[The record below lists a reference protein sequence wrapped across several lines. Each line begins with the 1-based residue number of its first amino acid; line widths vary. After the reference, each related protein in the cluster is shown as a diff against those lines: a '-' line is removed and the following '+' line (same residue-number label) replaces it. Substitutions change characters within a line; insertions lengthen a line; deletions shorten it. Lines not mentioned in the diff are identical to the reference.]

1 MQVYTLTAFT
11 VRGSVHASVYVNC
24 LHCQRIGPCK
34 CICLL
39 PSLTEDRS
47 MQVYML
53 TAFTVRG
60 SVYASVYVNCLHCQ
74 RIGPCKCI
82 C

>member
-1 MQVYTLTAFT
+1 MQVYMLTAFT
-11 VRGSVHASVYVNC
+11 VRGSVNASVYVNC
-24 LHCQRIGPCK
+24 LHCQRIGLCK

-47 MQVYML
+47 MQLHMFA
-53 TAFTVRG
+53 AFTDRG
-60 SVYASVYVNCLHCQ
+60 SFHASVYVNCLHCQ
-74 RIGPCKCI
+74 RIGQCKCI